1 MFEKENKVEKII
13 FILFGICLIPCC
25 CQFAIYLRYEN
36 PCMGKFFR
44 IPKFHTL
51 ILVFSLQVKQQRSKF
66 KPDEVPETDEILE
79 DRELGLDGFASEWD
93 LQLFREA
100 QVNDFF

>member
-1 MFEKENKVEKII
+1 M
-13 FILFGICLIPCC
+13 
-25 CQFAIYLRYEN
+25 
-36 PCMGKFFR
+36 
-44 IPKFHTL
+44 
-51 ILVFSLQVKQQRSKF
+51 KQQRSKF

-100 QVNDFF
+100 QVNDFFLKIHEIITLI

>member
-1 MFEKENKVEKII
+1 M
-13 FILFGICLIPCC
+13 
-25 CQFAIYLRYEN
+25 
-36 PCMGKFFR
+36 
-44 IPKFHTL
+44 
-51 ILVFSLQVKQQRSKF
+51 KQQRSKF

-100 QVNDFF
+100 QVNDFFLKKTREISTFLGKLSK

>member
-1 MFEKENKVEKII
+1 M
-13 FILFGICLIPCC
+13 
-25 CQFAIYLRYEN
+25 
-36 PCMGKFFR
+36 
-44 IPKFHTL
+44 
-51 ILVFSLQVKQQRSKF
+51 KQQRSKF

-100 QVNDFF
+100 QVNDFFFWKKLVKSSHFEEKYQNKILL

>member
-1 MFEKENKVEKII
+1 
-13 FILFGICLIPCC
+13 
-25 CQFAIYLRYEN
+25 
-36 PCMGKFFR
+36 MGKFFC
-44 IPKFHTL
+44 IPKFQTL
-51 ILVFSLQVKQQRSKF
+51 LSKCFFLQVKQQRSKF

-100 QVNDFF
+100 QVNDFFFFEKNS

>member
-1 MFEKENKVEKII
+1 M
-13 FILFGICLIPCC
+13 
-25 CQFAIYLRYEN
+25 
-36 PCMGKFFR
+36 
-44 IPKFHTL
+44 
-51 ILVFSLQVKQQRSKF
+51 KQQRSKF

-100 QVNDFF
+100 QVNDFYFWKKLVKSSHFEEKYQNKILL

>member
-1 MFEKENKVEKII
+1 M
-13 FILFGICLIPCC
+13 
-25 CQFAIYLRYEN
+25 
-36 PCMGKFFR
+36 
-44 IPKFHTL
+44 
-51 ILVFSLQVKQQRSKF
+51 KQQRSKF

-100 QVNDFF
+100 QVNDLKKKTREIIKFF

>member
-25 CQFAIYLRYEN
+25 CQFAIHLRNE
-36 PCMGKFFR
+36 KFFS
-44 IPKFHTL
+44 IPKFQTL
-51 ILVFSLQVKQQRSKF
+51 MSNNFFLQVKQQRSKF

-100 QVNDFF
+100 QVNEFFF

>member
-1 MFEKENKVEKII
+1 M
-13 FILFGICLIPCC
+13 
-25 CQFAIYLRYEN
+25 
-36 PCMGKFFR
+36 
-44 IPKFHTL
+44 
-51 ILVFSLQVKQQRSKF
+51 KQQRSKF

-100 QVNDFF
+100 QVNDFFFF

>member
-1 MFEKENKVEKII
+1 M
-13 FILFGICLIPCC
+13 
-25 CQFAIYLRYEN
+25 
-36 PCMGKFFR
+36 
-44 IPKFHTL
+44 
-51 ILVFSLQVKQQRSKF
+51 KQQRSKF

-100 QVNDFF
+100 QVNDFFLKKLVKSSHFEEKYQNKILL

>member
-1 MFEKENKVEKII
+1 M
-13 FILFGICLIPCC
+13 
-25 CQFAIYLRYEN
+25 
-36 PCMGKFFR
+36 
-44 IPKFHTL
+44 
-51 ILVFSLQVKQQRSKF
+51 KQQRSKF

-100 QVNDFF
+100 QVNDLKKNS

>member
-1 MFEKENKVEKII
+1 M
-13 FILFGICLIPCC
+13 
-25 CQFAIYLRYEN
+25 
-36 PCMGKFFR
+36 
-44 IPKFHTL
+44 
-51 ILVFSLQVKQQRSKF
+51 KQQRSKF

-100 QVNDFF
+100 QVNDFFLKKTREIITFRGKISK

>member
-1 MFEKENKVEKII
+1 M
-13 FILFGICLIPCC
+13 
-25 CQFAIYLRYEN
+25 
-36 PCMGKFFR
+36 
-44 IPKFHTL
+44 
-51 ILVFSLQVKQQRSKF
+51 KQQRSKF

-100 QVNDFF
+100 QVNDFFLKKKLVKSSHFSRKNIKMKY

>member
-1 MFEKENKVEKII
+1 M
-13 FILFGICLIPCC
+13 
-25 CQFAIYLRYEN
+25 
-36 PCMGKFFR
+36 
-44 IPKFHTL
+44 
-51 ILVFSLQVKQQRSKF
+51 KQQRSKF

-100 QVNDFF
+100 QVNDFLKFLKSSHFSRKNIKIKYYFKSFHRLELLKTMKMHLKVSQIVRHPNLLN